1 MPKACII
8 CINRKQLLVL
18 NPRVIC
24 SKYVLNIPMLSKFI
38 IISASLFYILI
49 YCLSKTINS
58 VRFIPYNFSLNR
70 SVKTLK
76 NSQSISRNS
85 IFYIILLNV
94 DSVESFIMTLYFLS
108 DIYYVNLPTIATSK
122 IIFLVS
128 INSHNLSNRVIL
140 IAYSGNLVSQF
151 FYFWLSATAARA
163 ISYWTFFLIITCLI
177 FTLLQS
183 TWLWLMFIDT
193 FIITDDMINIMTFT
207 SQVIRMHRILSI
219 IVIHSLFSP
228 LHLITH
234 WIISLRIVLSN
245 DVEKNPRDFVNNFF
259 TFCNWNLNSLA
270 KDNFYRTQLLEAHNS
285 SHNYDIISVCETS
298 LNDTVQIPEKMLESY
313 TFLACNNPKNVK
325 HGGVGIFYKDSFAI
339 KIRDD
344 IAFDETL
351 VIEIM
356 IDKNIFFLLFCTE
369 VPLVNLVPQNLT
381 NSS

>member
-1 MPKACII
+1 MFPSPHPSPIMKIHKHHENTS
-8 CINRKQLLVL
+8 INRKQLLVL

-122 IIFLVS
+122 MIFLVS
-128 INSHNLSNRVIL
+128 INSHNLGNRVIL

-163 ISYWTFFLIITCLI
+163 ISYWTFF
-177 FTLLQS
+177 
-183 TWLWLMFIDT
+183 
-193 FIITDDMINIMTFT
+193 
-207 SQVIRMHRILSI
+207 
-219 IVIHSLFSP
+219 
-228 LHLITH
+228 
-234 WIISLRIVLSN
+234 
-245 DVEKNPRDFVNNFF
+245 
-259 TFCNWNLNSLA
+259 
-270 KDNFYRTQLLEAHNS
+270 
-285 SHNYDIISVCETS
+285 
-298 LNDTVQIPEKMLESY
+298 
-313 TFLACNNPKNVK
+313 
-325 HGGVGIFYKDSFAI
+325 
-339 KIRDD
+339 
-344 IAFDETL
+344 
-351 VIEIM
+351 
-356 IDKNIFFLLFCTE
+356 
-369 VPLVNLVPQNLT
+369 
-381 NSS
+381 